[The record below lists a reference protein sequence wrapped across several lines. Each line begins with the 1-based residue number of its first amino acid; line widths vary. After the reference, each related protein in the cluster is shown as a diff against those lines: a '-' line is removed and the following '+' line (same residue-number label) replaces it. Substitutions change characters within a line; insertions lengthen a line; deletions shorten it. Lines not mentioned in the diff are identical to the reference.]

1 MSPATPAGS
10 SPRKRRKRLSSKI
23 LFLDIETRPYLAY
36 GWRLFK
42 ENIGIEQI
50 KEEGAM
56 ICFSAKYLGEKEVYF
71 YSDWGDGHEE
81 MLRQAHRL
89 LSECDAVCTYNGD
102 RFDLPKLR
110 GEFLKHKRAPTP
122 PLTSIDVF
130 KTVRRMGYDSS
141 KLAFV
146 GPLLG
151 VGSKVKHQGFSLW
164 KDVLAGDVKAQRVM
178 EKYCRQDS
186 VLLEKLYKRLAPY
199 ITNHPTLGKTSGL
212 SCPVCHSENL
222 QSRGYRRTKL
232 FKVQRIQCQQ
242 CGSWS
247 DGKRTKHD

>member
-1 MSPATPAGS
+1 MFPL
-10 SPRKRRKRLSSKI
+10 RKRRKRLSSKI
-23 LFLDIETRPYLAY
+23 LALDIETRPVEAY
-36 GWRLFK
+36 VWRLWDQ
-42 ENIGIEQI
+42 NVSTDQI
-50 KEEGAM
+50 IREGST
-56 ICFSAKYLGEKEVYF
+56 ICFSAQWVGDKEVFF

-89 LSECDAVCTYNGD
+89 LSEADAVLTYNGD

-110 GEFLKHKRAPTP
+110 GEFLKHRLPPVP

-130 KTVRRMGYDSS
+130 KTVRKMGYDSS
-141 KLAFV
+141 KLAFI

-151 VGSKVKHQGFSLW
+151 VGAKVKHQGFSLW
-164 KDVLAGDVKAQRVM
+164 KDVLAGDVKAQRMM
-178 EKYCRQDS
+178 EKYCKQDS
-186 VLLEKLYKRLAPY
+186 VLLVKLYKRLAPY

-212 SCPVCHSENL
+212 SCPVCQSENL
-222 QSRGYRRTKL
+222 QSRGYRRTKM